1 MAGFSNYG
9 DSVDI
14 AAYGTDIYVGNNEIS
29 SGTSFACPIVSGAA
43 AILLSMGV
51 KPKYVA
57 GMLTHNVDRFNSSSS
72 PIKAHA
78 GALNPLKAVNMAIDY
93 PILRR

>member
-9 DSVDI
+9 DNVDI
-14 AAYGTDIYVGNNEIS
+14 AAYGSRIYTGADRFS

-57 GMLTHNVDRFNSSSS
+57 GILTHNVDRFGS
-72 PIKAHA
+72 PSRPMRKHA